1 MYTLKLTLSIILF
14 GICFGFNA
22 EQVSDTEFTDKNGN
36 NFTIPIA
43 ELIPKPLT
51 NSFLIE
57 NFNGTYFKSQPFIPD
72 LKFDY
77 KISEF
82 EKINRNN
89 FKFKVDQ
96 HPRTEDIR
104 IKLGYMGP
112 KYFKV
117 KIKRNKDGIKLVK
130 IEYLYSVI

>member
-1 MYTLKLTLSIILF
+1 MKILKLTLSIILF
-14 GICFGFNA
+14 GLSFGFSTA
-22 EQVSDTEFTDKNGN
+22 QTSDTEFTDKDGN

-43 ELIPKPLT
+43 DLIPKPLT
-51 NSFLIE
+51 NTFLIE
-57 NFNGTYFKSQPFIPD
+57 NFDGTYFKSQPLIAD

-77 KISEF
+77 YISEF

-89 FKFKVDQ
+89 FKFKIDQ
-96 HPRTEDIR
+96 HPKTEDIR
-104 IKLGYMGP
+104 TKLGYMGS

-117 KIKRNKDGIKLVK
+117 KIKRNKDGIELVK